1 MKTKKTPMRMCC
13 ACRQSKPK
21 TEMIRIVKDKENN
34 VSLDLTGKANG
45 RGAYLCNDRQCFDR
59 AIKSKAIDRALE
71 MNIDETIIDQL
82 KEQYES

>member
-1 MKTKKTPMRMCC
+1 MRMCI

-45 RGAYLCNDRQCFDR
+45 RGAYLCNDKKCLDR

-71 MNIDETIIDQL
+71 MNIDDTIVEQL